1 MASVSKPDRKEMKN
15 LIKYLLHALAVEI
28 DMFFSD
34 EDIGFLA
41 DKDSHF
47 QIFRMGVHWMDKHGI
62 RITQATDHMSDRIER
77 CHYEYFKEPMSEPP
91 FKL

>member
-1 MASVSKPDRKEMKN
+1 MAPVSELNRREMKK

-28 DMFFSD
+28 DLFFED
-34 EDIGFLA
+34 EDIGMLA
-41 DKDSHF
+41 NEDSLF
-47 QIFRMGVHWMDKHGI
+47 QIFRLGVHWMDKNGQ

-77 CHYEYFKEPMSEPP
+77 CHDEYFKNPMSEPP